1 MKSGVRYGQIVSRM
15 LVNGGCQIMS
25 LWFYMSTKLI
35 GDLCLCGCLNVG
47 LNILGTLILFV
58 SNGGLLTYK
67 GGAVIFCAKSLN

>member
-1 MKSGVRYGQIVSRM
+1 
-15 LVNGGCQIMS
+15 MS